1 MKFEC
6 NICYKNIC
14 FRDVLRCLVPILRDR
29 LTAEAAAL
37 AAMPGGRARQGDVPA
52 WDPDGRRGTAPTAE
66 EPMGCC
72 CCSTVV
78 VGTAAA
84 FDCI

>member
-66 EPMGCC
+66 ELTLQ
-72 CCSTVV
+72 SVVVV